1 LKYGQDGSL
10 TLYVQPRSPGPSLE
24 TNWLP
29 APKGPFTLQFRMY
42 WPKPEAFTP
51 DLYAPAPLEVVR

>member
-1 LKYGQDGSL
+1 V
-10 TLYVQPRSPGPSLE
+10 TIYVQTRSPGPSLE

-29 APKGPFTLQFRMY
+29 APKGPFSLQMRMY

-51 DLYAPAPLEVVR
+51 ELYAPPPVEVAQ